1 MSQIVILSIED
12 EPEVREAI
20 RRDLRPFADKFRIE
34 AAEDIPDAR
43 ELINSIYDDGDTVGL
58 VLCDHRLPGT
68 TGVEFLT
75 ELHADPERQAIRKV
89 LVTGQAGHE
98 DTIRAIND
106 GGLHH
111 YISKPWKSE
120 NLLEIVRA
128 QLTEFVLAS
137 SEIDPM
143 PYVAI
148 LDGPRLLEK
157 ISRGPA
163 VD

>member
-1 MSQIVILSIED
+1 MSRIAILSIED
-12 EPEVREAI
+12 EPEVRDAI
-20 RRDLRPFADKFRIE
+20 RRDLAPFASSFRIE
-34 AAEDIPDAR
+34 AAEDIADAR
-43 ELINSIYDDGDTVGL
+43 EAIRMIQDDGDTLGL
-58 VLCDHRLPGT
+58 VLCDHMLPGT

-75 ELHADPERQAIRKV
+75 ELHGDSDHQPVRKV

-111 YISKPWKSE
+111 YISKPWRAD
-120 NLLEIVRA
+120 NLVEIVRG
-128 QLTEFVLAS
+128 QLTEFVLES

-143 PYVAI
+143 PYVSI
-148 LDGPRLLEK
+148 LDGPRLLDK
-157 ISRGPA
+157 MSRGPR